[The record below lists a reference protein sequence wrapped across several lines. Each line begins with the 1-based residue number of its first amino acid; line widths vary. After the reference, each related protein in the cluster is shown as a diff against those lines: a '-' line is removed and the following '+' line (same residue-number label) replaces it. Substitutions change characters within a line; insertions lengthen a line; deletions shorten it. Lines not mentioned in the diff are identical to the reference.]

1 MGSKPP
7 TQTRYVKTP
16 TAPVIYQS
24 VIPEKDFLLAQ
35 DYVQELKDER
45 AKKKANREAVGLGT
59 ADMMKRQQMYNQQE
73 MDAYKASLPT
83 KPATGGSTTPTV

>member
-7 TQTRYVKTP
+7 TTTRYVKTP
-16 TAPVIYQS
+16 TAATIYRS
-24 VIPEKDFLLAQ
+24 LIPEKDFKLAQ

-73 MDAYKASLPT
+73 MDMYKASLPKT
-83 KPATGGSTTPTV
+83 SLGGESTTPTV

>member
-7 TQTRYVKTP
+7 TQTKYVRTP
-16 TAPVIYQS
+16 TAPIIYQS
-24 VIPEKDFLLAQ
+24 KIPEKDFLLAQ
-35 DYVQELKDER
+35 NYVQELKDER

-73 MDAYKASLPT
+73 MDMYKASLPKT
-83 KPATGGSTTPTV
+83 SLGGGSTTPTV

>member
-73 MDAYKASLPT
+73 MDMYKASLPKT
-83 KPATGGSTTPTV
+83 SLGGESTTPTV